1 VAVDGG
7 EAYPK
12 VIRIG
17 FCEFWDVIGDCA
29 AVVLY
34 KVGMAIDEKSVKG
47 WIRQRSAASDRRLG
61 FCAIAWLLR

>member
-1 VAVDGG
+1 
-7 EAYPK
+7 

-17 FCEFWDVIGDCA
+17 LCEFWDVIGDCA

-47 WIRQRSAASDRRLG
+47 
-61 FCAIAWLLR
+61 